1 MIDYEFIT
9 QKLEQSLYLTS
20 DVLDQSLISDLSSY
34 IHAREWGIYFEIL
47 CENLY
52 EYELPISKETHELL
66 EEISSII
73 KTEIDYV
80 KLLKPQIK
88 PDSC

>member
-20 DVLDQSLISDLSSY
+20 DILDQNMISSLSVY
-34 IHAREWGIYFEIL
+34 IHAREWDAYFEIL

-66 EEISSII
+66 KEISSTITT
-73 KTEIDYV
+73 KIDYV

-88 PDSC
+88 PDS

>member
-1 MIDYEFIT
+1 MIDYKFIT

-20 DVLDQSLISDLSSY
+20 NVLDRSLISDLSSY
-34 IHAREWGIYFEIL
+34 IYAGEWSIYFEIL

-66 EEISSII
+66 EEISLII
-73 KTEIDYV
+73 KTKIDYV
-80 KLLKPQIK
+80 KLLKPQIN
-88 PDSC
+88 PDS